1 MAGKTNKSGENM
13 VISKK
18 ELQKLINKGEKTGS
32 LSFAEIND
40 AISDDLKS
48 LDQIEDIVIQIKK
61 LGIKLVD
68 KEKEKIKK
76 TAKKATAKKATA
88 KKTT

>member
-1 MAGKTNKSGENM
+1 MADKANTSGEDV

-18 ELQKLINKGEKTGS
+18 ELQKLIKKGEKNGS

-48 LDQIEDIVIQIKK
+48 LDQIDDIVLQLKE

-76 TAKKATAKKATA
+76 ATKKVLQK
-88 KKTT
+88 